1 MSQPTTIGAFRA
13 ITIDGK
19 DQDLGTY
26 EGDVVLVVNT
36 ASECGFTPQY
46 EGLQRL
52 YETYAGRG
60 FTVLGFP
67 CDQFGHQEPGSEEEI
82 ADFCRQ
88 TYGVTFPMFAKVE
101 VNGENAHP
109 LYVWLKQQ
117 QGGDEIRWNFAKFL
131 VARDGTPV
139 ARYDTKVEPAEL
151 SADIEEQLAR
161 EA

>member
-1 MSQPTTIGAFRA
+1 MSQPATIGAFRA

>member
-60 FTVLGFP
+60 LTVLGFP